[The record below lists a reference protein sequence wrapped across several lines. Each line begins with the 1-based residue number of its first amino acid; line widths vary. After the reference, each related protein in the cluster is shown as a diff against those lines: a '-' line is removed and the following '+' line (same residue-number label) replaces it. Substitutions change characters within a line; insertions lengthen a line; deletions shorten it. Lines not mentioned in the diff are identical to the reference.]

1 MPCPP
6 TTQAENNGNYSLQR
20 NHNNGSQVYLIWQYS
35 AINLVSQVKNVIHDG
50 LIINI
55 TSTY

>member
-35 AINLVSQVKNVIHDG
+35 AINLVFLGEKWHP
-50 LIINI
+50 
-55 TSTY
+55 